1 MKLINSLYFKLLL
14 LTTCLTTVSCSV
26 NGVGNSPSF
35 LGYLVESGMTVA
47 KHSQKS
53 QKRILRAN
61 DNEAGEDSEVITDF
75 MYGNKD
81 ERVVITLQFINQE
94 RDNFID
100 LVLNDSDYGND
111 QVYELSSKTNI
122 VHSVETRKSDGK
134 WITDVTILMP
144 MTKSSTTRNIEITEV
159 NFLKT
164 TINKQVHAE
173 LDKDSFSKKL
183 DVKVTE
189 KFVPTSRIFFNY
201 ENFSYN
207 GEEGIQ
213 ITKLREEYGVPNIVY
228 IPPYIDSL
236 PVLSCK
242 EMSLGVISPN
252 RNKHLVIPETLKYHE
267 AMIVGTVDCSFTLLA
282 QDPKNIVTDWDGT
295 LFGDFSQYAKIYLFN
310 SYYLANYDSLKYYF
324 WTWEE
329 YCKEFP
335 IDPEKPDEIKKEMEE
350 EFKRNGKHCEL
361 NILDNLDVSE
371 WPVL

>member
-1 MKLINSLYFKLLL
+1 MKPINSLYFKLLL
-14 LTTCLTTVSCSV
+14 LTTCLTSVSCSGS
-26 NGVGNSPSF
+26 GVGKSPSF
-35 LGYLVESGMTVA
+35 LGYSVESGMTVA

-61 DNEAGEDSEVITDF
+61 NNETSEDSEVITDS

-144 MTKSSTTRNIEITEV
+144 KTKSSTTRNIEITEV

-173 LDKDSFSKKL
+173 LNKDSFSKKL

-189 KFVPTSRIFFNY
+189 KFVPTSKVFFQY
-201 ENFSYN
+201 DNFSYN

-213 ITKLREEYGVPNIVY
+213 ITKLREEYGVPNVVY
-228 IPPYIDSL
+228 IPSYIDSL
-236 PVLSCK
+236 PVLSCANAALDTV
-242 EMSLGVISPN
+242 SYTL
-252 RNKHLVIPETLKYHE
+252 KHLIIPETMKYHE
-267 AMIVGTVDCSFTLLA
+267 ARMAHGAVEYSFTVLA
-282 QDPKNIVTDWDGT
+282 QDVKNISNDPDDSLAG
-295 LFGDFSQYAKIYLFN
+295 FYQYTKLYLTN
-310 SYYLANYDSLKYYF
+310 SYYSNYYEYLHYYCM
-324 WTWEE
+324 TWEE
-329 YCKEFP
+329 YIANNIPEWDKLSPEMKES
-335 IDPEKPDEIKKEMEE
+335 EKEAFDNCA
-350 EFKRNGKHCEL
+350 FHCEL